1 MRNQLNFPL
10 VSIVISN
17 YNGGSFLK
25 ECLTSLMRLR
35 YPRYEVI
42 VVDACS
48 TDGSPEMVKKC
59 FPKVTL
65 IEKKKIGIGEA
76 INIGIKKG
84 KGEIIIFDFNT
95 DEVAS
100 SSWLGR
106 LVNVLNSSP
115 DIGIVGGTRVLYG
128 SSGIID
134 EAGAKIHF
142 FGHQSKIGKGKK
154 VADYPKHL
162 REVDYV
168 GCITVKREVID
179 KIGLLDED
187 YFIYGE
193 DADFC
198 LRAKKKG
205 YKIIQ
210 VPQAVTYHRV
220 SATIKKDSARQV
232 YFLKRAQIRLALK
245 LFSFPRI
252 FMTLIWIGFLII
264 VEAIIQ
270 FPLFKR
276 LILNTPYSY
285 LIREKKLDSFKA
297 SLDAVL
303 WNLKNMRSTI
313 SVRLSTAYM

>member
-1 MRNQLNFPL
+1 MRNRLKFPL

-25 ECLTSLMRLR
+25 ECLASLMRLR
-35 YPRYEVI
+35 YPKYEVI

-65 IEKKKIGIGEA
+65 IEEKKIGIGEA
-76 INIGIKKG
+76 INIGIRKG
-84 KGEIIIFDFNT
+84 KGKIVVFDFNT

-100 SSWLGR
+100 SSWLEK
-106 LVNVLNSSP
+106 LVNMLNSSP

-128 SSGIID
+128 SGGIID

-142 FGHQSKIGKGKK
+142 FGHQSKIGKGKEI
-154 VADYPKHL
+154 AEYPEHS

-179 KIGLLDED
+179 KIGLIDEE

-210 VPQAVTYHRV
+210 VPQAVSYHRI
-220 SATIKKDSARQV
+220 SATIKQDSARQI
-232 YFLKRAQIRLALK
+232 YFLRRAQIRLALK
-245 LFSFPRI
+245 LFSFPKM
-252 FMTLIWIGFLII
+252 FMTLMWIGFLII
-264 VEAIIQ
+264 IEAIIQ

-276 LILNTPYSY
+276 LIFHTPYSY
-285 LIREKKLDSFKA
+285 LVREKKLDSFKA
-297 SLDAVL
+297 SLDAFL
-303 WNLKNMRSTI
+303 WNFKNMRSTI
-313 SVRLSTAYM
+313 SVRLSTARI